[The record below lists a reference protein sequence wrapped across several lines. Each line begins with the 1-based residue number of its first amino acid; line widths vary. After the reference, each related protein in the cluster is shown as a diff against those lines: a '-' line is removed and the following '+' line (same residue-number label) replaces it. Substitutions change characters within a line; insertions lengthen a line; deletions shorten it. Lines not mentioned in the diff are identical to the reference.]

1 MPPPLQN
8 EFEANSIDNDIRT
21 VTKNG
26 EFFLEDLQKSLQSK
40 YSNFGD
46 ILTNLEYLHRAGV
59 FKDLNAEEYS
69 LFRNS
74 LSDLFDNQLLNEG
87 QRGILN
93 QEKESMSVRGESLK
107 DTEKRVL
114 KWLRLEYLQWNEDEN
129 ILIVAHGNSLR
140 AMIKV
145 LEEISDEDI
154 INLSIGTGSP
164 VLYSLDGL
172 SVSNKLLARE
182 EFMI

>member
-1 MPPPLQN
+1 MTL
-8 EFEANSIDNDIRT
+8 
-21 VTKNG
+21 TKNG
-26 EFFLEDLQKSLQSK
+26 EFFLEDLQKSLQSN

-46 ILTNLEYLHRAGV
+46 ILTNLEYLKKVGV
-59 FKDLNAEEYS
+59 FKDLNAEEYI

-74 LSDLFDNQLLNEG
+74 LSDLFDNQLLNEC

-93 QEKESMSVRGESLK
+93 QENESMLVRGESLK

-114 KWLRLEYLQWNEDEN
+114 KWLRLEYLHWNEDEN

-145 LEEISDEDI
+145 LEQISDDNI

-164 VLYSLDGL
+164 ILYSLDGL